1 MGIDWNAIK
10 TEYITNTDTS
20 YRKLAQTYG
29 VDQATIARRAKKE
42 DWVSKRQQNVSAV
55 QAKIVDAI
63 SNSQVDRATKL
74 LSASD
79 KLLEKAV
86 EYINRMEFTGFRD
99 AQSMKHL
106 SGVLKDL
113 KEVQMIRSDADLRE
127 QEARIASLQRQ
138 ADKNASSKD
147 VTVEMSEEVE
157 ELSG

>member
-42 DWVSKRQQNVSAV
+42 DWVSKRQQNVSTV

-63 SNSQVDRATKL
+63 SDKQVDRAAKL

-99 AQSMKHL
+99 TQSMKHL

-113 KEVQMIRSDADLRE
+113 KEVQMIRSDADMRE
-127 QEARIASLQRQ
+127 QEARITSLQRQ
-138 ADKNASSKD
+138 ADKDASSKD

-157 ELSG
+157 ALSG